1 MTRDYWEQIEKSLLC
16 FKGKVPS
23 QDFTTDDFSLW
34 LEYATPGELERDI
47 LTEKTYNRIHE
58 RVSKYE
64 KLNEKIKKLAE
75 EIPYEPE
82 CEPKVEFQYLGPL
95 KLKVSL

>member
-1 MTRDYWEQIEKSLLC
+1 MTDDYWDI
-16 FKGKVPS
+16 VPS
-23 QDFTTDDFSLW
+23 QDFTAEDFQLW
-34 LEYATPGELERDI
+34 LNHATPSELEFDL
-47 LTEKTYNRIHE
+47 LTKKTHNRMHE

-82 CEPKVEFQYLGPL
+82 CEPKVRYLGPL
-95 KLKVSL
+95 KLKVNL

>member
-1 MTRDYWEQIEKSLLC
+1 MTDYQWEQVKRQTLSFSGI
-16 FKGKVPS
+16 VPS
-23 QDFTTDDFSLW
+23 QDLDADGFYLW
-34 LEYATPGELERDI
+34 LQHATPAELEEDI
-47 LTEKTYNRIHE
+47 LTEKTYNRMHE

-82 CEPKVEFQYLGPL
+82 CEPKVRYLGPL
-95 KLKVSL
+95 KLKVNL